1 MNEIIEEVRAL
12 EGLEHVADIITDM
25 LDGQG
30 IQNNLYAL
38 DDENEE
44 TVTPITDFS
53 EWNDDVN
60 NTTE

>member
-25 LDGQG
+25 LDGQE
-30 IQNNLYAL
+30 IQNNLDAL

-44 TVTPITDFS
+44 TVRPIIDFS